1 MSRTEMILFSLA
13 IVVAAAT
20 LFVAVHQPPL
30 F

>member
-1 MSRTEMILFSLA
+1 MSYLELAVFGLA
-13 IVVAAAT
+13 IVIAKAT